1 MHFEFS
7 EALMDPISD
16 MLTRIR
22 NAKAVGHATV
32 SVPHSQMKLAILK
45 ILKRDGLI
53 EEYEKKGKKVRKSI
67 LVTLRYHKDG
77 SPYINDLKKVSKPG
91 QRIYKK
97 SSEIFPVKQG
107 YGLAIVSTTSGL
119 LTDKEARKKKLGGE
133 VICEIW

>member
-119 LTDKEARKKKLGGE
+119 LTDKEARHKKLGGE

>member
-1 MHFEFS
+1 
-7 EALMDPISD
+7 MDPISD

-67 LVTLRYHKDG
+67 LVTLRYHKDS

-97 SSEIFPVKQG
+97 NFEIFPVKQG

>member
-1 MHFEFS
+1 M
-7 EALMDPISD
+7 ADPISD

-32 SVPHSQMKLAILK
+32 SIPHSQMKLAILK
-45 ILKRDGLI
+45 ILKREGLI
-53 EEYEKKGKKVRKSI
+53 EEYEKKGKKVRKS
-67 LVTLRYHKDG
+67 LVAVLRYHKDG
-77 SPYINDLKKVSKPG
+77 SPYINDLKKISKPG

-107 YGLAIVSTTSGL
+107 YGLAIISTTGGL

>member
-45 ILKRDGLI
+45 ILKREGLI

-119 LTDKEARKKKLGGE
+119 LTDKEARHKKLGGE